1 MKERIKKLQAS
12 LQEESLGAYLVTN
25 SYNLRYM
32 TGFTGTSGLA
42 LVTTKNAYFITDF
55 RYTEQAKLQ
64 CQGYEVIEAGGSA
77 SHSSPLRL
85 IQELLQE
92 NGVSQLGYEEQHVTV
107 AQFDDFENVLEVQLV
122 PASGMIEVLRQVKDA
137 DEIDK
142 IKKAC
147 EITDKA
153 FEYILGY
160 IKPGIS
166 EIDIANTLDF
176 KMREFGASGISF
188 DTIVASGKRS
198 AMPHGVAM
206 DKLIANHELIT
217 IDFGC
222 YYQGYC
228 SDMTRTVAVG
238 QVDSTLE
245 KIYQIVFDA
254 NRMVQEALK
263 PGMTGQELDA
273 IARDYIEGQG
283 YGKNFGHS
291 LGHSIGLEV
300 HEAPMAGPNS
310 KNVLKADQFITDE
323 PGIYLENLGGV
334 RIEDDL
340 LIHEDGNEYITKS
353 PRELIVL

>member
-1 MKERIKKLQAS
+1 M
-12 LQEESLGAYLVTN
+12 
-25 SYNLRYM
+25 
-32 TGFTGTSGLA
+32 
-42 LVTTKNAYFITDF
+42 
-55 RYTEQAKLQ
+55 
-64 CQGYEVIEAGGSA
+64 
-77 SHSSPLRL
+77 
-85 IQELLQE
+85 
-92 NGVSQLGYEEQHVTV
+92 TV

-198 AMPHGVAM
+198 AMPHGVAT

-245 KIYQIVFDA
+245 KIYQIVYDA